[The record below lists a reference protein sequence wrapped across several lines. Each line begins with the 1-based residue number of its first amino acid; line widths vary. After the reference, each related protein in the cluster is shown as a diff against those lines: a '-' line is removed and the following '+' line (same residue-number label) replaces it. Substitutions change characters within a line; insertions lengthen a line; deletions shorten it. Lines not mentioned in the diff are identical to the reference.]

1 MLWSL
6 LEYDVEKRN
15 IHREAKTACLVLG
28 KDSSTDLS
36 ARLINSDFDACESLC
51 ILFCWLQ
58 ISQNYVTNQFCKSN
72 LHNTSK
78 LTEPNLYNKGNGF
91 SNLQNGLRDKEL
103 CN

>member
-36 ARLINSDFDACESLC
+36 A
-51 ILFCWLQ
+51 
-58 ISQNYVTNQFCKSN
+58 
-72 LHNTSK
+72 
-78 LTEPNLYNKGNGF
+78 G
-91 SNLQNGLRDKEL
+91 
-103 CN
+103 